1 MKDRRNKA
9 YVMITLLLLMTSG
22 LTACSNQ
29 KDENL
34 IVSDMEIEGEAD
46 KVLSLEN
53 DCELWTRIGTVED
66 NYGQLRAYIIDN
78 SSGEIIPLP
87 LEELEAAVCLEQEP
101 LWQYQD
107 VDDDGKSDIII
118 SGAFML
124 SDGTE
129 TSGMWIYRQT
139 QDGGYELW
147 EDAGSLNLMRKIA

>member
-1 MKDRRNKA
+1 MKDRRNIA

-22 LTACSNQ
+22 LAACSNQ

-87 LEELEAAVCLEQEP
+87 LEELEATVCLEQEP

-107 VDDDGKSDIII
+107 VDDDGKSDIMI

-129 TSGMWIYRQT
+129 TSGMWVYRQT

-147 EDAGSLNLMRKIA
+147 EDAGRINLMRKIA